1 MRLIDVDR
9 LVQKLEEIY
18 DTINPRLLGGKSVR
32 KLILNIINYGKD
44 EHYKIDPESL
54 KEHARWEISL
64 DGYYPYCSKCNEE
77 PKNGVMSNYCPNCGA
92 KMDLERGEA

>member
-1 MRLIDVDR
+1 MRMISVDKFR
-9 LVQKLEEIY
+9 SIR
-18 DTINPRLLGGKSVR
+18 T
-32 KLILNIINYGKD
+32 
-44 EHYKIDPESL
+44 IDPASL

-92 KMDLERGEA
+92 KMDLEVR